1 MPGSSAVK
9 TTAPPDVAAA
19 GVAADAGCRSAAS
32 AARSAFSC
40 STSEGNSTA
49 GAKNVR
55 AKAAMAVEHCF
66 SGQGLGETWDDGHRR
81 GAFVGGFS
89 CYSK

>member
-1 MPGSSAVK
+1 MRISRNLLYFLAWIS
-9 TTAPPDVAAA
+9 AAA
-19 GVAADAGCRSAAS
+19 LVGHAAAQEPTKQPADQPRADARV
-32 AARSAFSC
+32 
-40 STSEGNSTA
+40 EV
-49 GAKNVR
+49 AKNVR